1 MSNPN
6 VGNRSTQ
13 TGQIYNQ
20 PQPHNQPWQNQQ
32 SVVTDE
38 RIKQIIIESLIEL
51 NLVPK
56 PQNKRMISSV

>member
-6 VGNRSTQ
+6 VTNGNTQ
-13 TGQIYNQ
+13 TGQFYNQ
-20 PQPHNQPWQNQQ
+20 QQRFNQPMQNQQ
-32 SVVTDE
+32 AMTEE

-56 PQNKRMISSV
+56 PQNKRAISSV